1 MGAQDDLDD
10 KHKQQE
16 IFRDRVK
23 RQAAKGKKRK
33 PDRAPLGYGLIG
45 LGGLLSFLAPLG
57 LNDPSPDVKLGLA
70 VSGGFSM
77 FLGAFVVWFDRMQ
90 HS

>member
-10 KHKQQE
+10 KKKQQE
-16 IFRDRVK
+16 VFRDRVK

-45 LGGLLSFLAPLG
+45 LGGVLSFLAPLG
-57 LNDPSPDVKLGLA
+57 FNDPSPDVKLGLA
-70 VSGGFSM
+70 VSGGVSM
-77 FLGAFVVWFDRMQ
+77 FVGAIVVWLGKMQ